1 MQKGLS
7 PHVKY
12 DSYWGHVNHYG
23 LRVAGKPF
31 TYLFAIG
38 ASVLAGKG
46 NIFFR
51 L

>member
-23 LRVAGKPF
+23 LRVAKPF
-31 TYLFAIG
+31 TYLF
-38 ASVLAGKG
+38 VCWLG
-46 NIFFR
+46 NETFSSDYDHQ